1 MIKEKGSFGA
11 TKRGN
16 RGRNI
21 QLDLRIR
28 THKRDR
34 RKQDAKEMETEKLNL
49 AGTTGSFAL
58 FRCKNHAKANVFE
71 LVWVKIR
78 LKLKVLTSRVSLLS
92 MASRRI
98 VILPT
103 GVLS

>member
-1 MIKEKGSFGA
+1 MSKEESEEGIKGSGP
-11 TKRGN
+11 TK
-16 RGRNI
+16 
-21 QLDLRIR
+21 
-28 THKRDR
+28 KDR

-92 MASRRI
+92 MASI
-98 VILPT
+98 VITPT
-103 GVLS
+103 GV